1 MEGKLFYGKVM
12 LIYLTDFLCFTFMS
26 YSVPMSSI
34 KEKMTRDFLY
44 QEKQF
49 LRYNRSH
56 FTFIYY
62 VAR

>member
-34 KEKMTRDFLY
+34 KEKMKRDFLY
-44 QEKQF
+44 QEKQY

>member
-1 MEGKLFYGKVM
+1 MEGKLFYDKVI

-34 KEKMTRDFLY
+34 EEKMKRDFLY

-49 LRYNRSH
+49 LQYNRSH